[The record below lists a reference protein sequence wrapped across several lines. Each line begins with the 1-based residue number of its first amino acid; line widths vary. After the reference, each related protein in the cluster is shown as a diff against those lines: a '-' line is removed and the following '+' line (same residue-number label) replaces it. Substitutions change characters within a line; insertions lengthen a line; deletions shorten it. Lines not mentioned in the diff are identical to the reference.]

1 MMQKSIPLFI
11 ETQPPNSTISKI
23 LLREILKEKIEPLT
37 FEEVRQ
43 LKKQR
48 KSRKRVY
55 LSEEDTDL
63 IEFFSKASLTL
74 QYAVFKKFNEKLLK
88 EVKP

>member
-23 LLREILKEKIEPLT
+23 LLREILREKPEPLT

-74 QYAVFKKFNEKLLK
+74 QYAVFKKFNEKLNSRR
-88 EVKP
+88 

>member
-1 MMQKSIPLFI
+1 MTQKSIPLFI
-11 ETQPPNSTISKI
+11 QTQPPHSAVAKL
-23 LLREILKEKIEPLT
+23 LLREILEENLEPLT

-48 KSRKRVY
+48 KARKRVY
-55 LSEEDTDL
+55 LSKEDADL
-63 IEFFSKASLTL
+63 IEFFNKTSLAL

-88 EVKP
+88 EVKL

>member
-1 MMQKSIPLFI
+1 M
-11 ETQPPNSTISKI
+11 
-23 LLREILKEKIEPLT
+23 KEKIEPLT

-55 LSEEDTDL
+55 LSKEDVDL
-63 IEFFSKASLTL
+63 IEFFNKALLTL
-74 QYAVFKKFNEKLLK
+74 QYAIFKRFNEKLQGA
-88 EVKP
+88 KP

>member
-23 LLREILKEKIEPLT
+23 LLREILREKPEPLT

-48 KSRKRVY
+48 KARKRVY

-63 IEFFSKASLTL
+63 IEFFYTAPLNT
-74 QYAVFKKFNEKLLK
+74 QYAVFKKFNEKLK

>member
-11 ETQPPNSTISKI
+11 ETQPPNSIIAKI
-23 LLREILKEKIEPLT
+23 LLREILKERVEPLT

-55 LSEEDTDL
+55 LSKEDIDL
-63 IEFFSKASLTL
+63 IEFFNKAPLTL
-74 QYAVFKKFNEKLLK
+74 QYAIFKRFNEKLQ
-88 EVKP
+88 EAKP

>member
-1 MMQKSIPLFI
+1 
-11 ETQPPNSTISKI
+11 
-23 LLREILKEKIEPLT
+23 LT

-48 KSRKRVY
+48 KARKRMY
-55 LSEEDTDL
+55 LSKEDADL
-63 IEFFSKASLTL
+63 IEFFYTAPLTL
-74 QYAVFKKFNEKLLK
+74 QYAVFKKFNEKLQ

>member
-1 MMQKSIPLFI
+1 VAKL
-11 ETQPPNSTISKI
+11 
-23 LLREILKEKIEPLT
+23 LLREILKENLEPLT

-48 KSRKRVY
+48 KARKRVY
-55 LSEEDTDL
+55 LSKEDADL
-63 IEFFSKASLTL
+63 IEFFNKTSLAL

>member
-11 ETQPPNSTISKI
+11 ETQPPNSIIAKI

-43 LKKQR
+43 LKKTKKIKK
-48 KSRKRVY
+48 KS
-55 LSEEDTDL
+55 LFE
-63 IEFFSKASLTL
+63 
-74 QYAVFKKFNEKLLK
+74 
-88 EVKP
+88 

>member
-1 MMQKSIPLFI
+1 MQKSIPLFI

-23 LLREILKEKIEPLT
+23 LLREILREKPEPLT
-37 FEEVRQ
+37 FDEVKQ

-55 LSEEDTDL
+55 LSKEDTDL
-63 IEFFSKASLTL
+63 IEFFSKAPLTM
-74 QYAVFKKFNEKLLK
+74 QYAVFKKFNEKLQ